1 MYYPVNIL
9 LNHSIVLT
17 VAALLIRCRR
27 LHPSDRPLAYF
38 VCMGCI
44 NETLSLLLILHGHPN
59 SYTSNCY
66 VLAEYGLLLWQ
77 FGNWM
82 PGRHGLF
89 GTLAGAGVL
98 CWVTDNLLWHSLGDS
113 NSFFRLWYAFVIACC
128 SVRYLDRLVFNHPH
142 RLAVYPRFLFSL
154 GLLLFYSF
162 KSLFETFNL
171 LDMQLADSF
180 YRNLWITM
188 GSINFTANIIYA
200 TAFLCLPKK
209 QDFSIQYYSQ
219 H

>member
-1 MYYPVNIL
+1 MYYPLNIL

-17 VAALLIRCRR
+17 VAALLIRYAR
-27 LHPSDRPLAYF
+27 LQPLDRPLACF
-38 VCMGCI
+38 VCLGAV
-44 NETLSLLLILHGHPN
+44 NETISLLLIWYGQPN
-59 SYTSNCY
+59 SFTSNCY

-77 FGNWM
+77 FSRWI
-82 PGRHGLF
+82 PGRLPLF
-89 GTLAGAGVL
+89 RTLAGAGVL
-98 CWVTDNLLWHSLGDS
+98 CWITDNLLWHSLGDS
-113 NSFFRLWYAFVIACC
+113 NSFFRLWYAFVVACC
-128 SVRYLDRLVFNHPH
+128 SIAYLNRLVFRHPEK
-142 RLAVYPRFLFSL
+142 LFVYPRFLFSL

-171 LDMQLADSF
+171 LDMQLAASF